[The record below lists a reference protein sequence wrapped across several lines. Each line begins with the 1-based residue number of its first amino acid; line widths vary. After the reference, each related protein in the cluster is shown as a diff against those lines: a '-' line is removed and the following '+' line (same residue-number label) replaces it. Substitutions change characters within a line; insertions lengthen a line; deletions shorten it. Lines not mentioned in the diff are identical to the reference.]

1 MVEHFF
7 DWAWGG
13 ILALVGLVWTQHDRR
28 IDALETAMKKGD
40 QANGDE
46 INRQRDN
53 ISKLFDKLEEHG
65 QRSEQRHIELLNALH
80 VGLSSKADK

>member
-1 MVEHFF
+1 MVEHIL

-28 IDALETAMKKGD
+28 IDALEAAMKKGD

-53 ISKLFDKLEEHG
+53 IAKLFDKLEEHG

-80 VGLSSKADK
+80 KGLSSKADK